1 LKIRRSNKLVRT
13 VALLPMKAHSE
24 RIPNK
29 NIRQFNGKPLYHW
42 ILSTLLRCPS
52 IDLVYIDTDSK
63 FIMKDAKDNF
73 GNVQV
78 AERPKKLR
86 GDFVSMNN
94 ILMHDV
100 KKVAADIYLQTHAT
114 NPLLRIKTIEK
125 AIDTFRGAANEY
137 DSLFSVTPLRIRL
150 WDENVKPINHKREE
164 LRRTQDL
171 NPVFAEDS
179 CIYIFTKKSLLE
191 NKNRIGENPIMFEIP
206 REEAWDVDEMI
217 DFEIAEFLHK
227 RQLNKRVRI

>member
-1 LKIRRSNKLVRT
+1 MRI

-24 RIPNK
+24 RVPNK

-52 IDLVYIDTDSK
+52 IDLVYIDTDSD
-63 FIMKDAKDNF
+63 FILKDAKDNF
-73 GNVQV
+73 DNVQV

-86 GDFVSMNN
+86 GDFVSMND

-100 KKVAADIYLQTHAT
+100 KNVDADIYLQTHAT
-114 NPLLRIKTIEK
+114 NPLLRVETIEK
-125 AIDTFRGAANEY
+125 AIDTFRGVANEY
-137 DSLFSVTPLRIRL
+137 DSLFSVTSLRIRL
-150 WDENVKPINHKREE
+150 WDKNVNPINHERGE

-191 NKNRIGENPIMFEIP
+191 NKNRIGKNPVMFEIP
-206 REEAWDVDEMI
+206 REEAWDIDEMI

-227 RQLNKRVRI
+227 KQLNKEIRI